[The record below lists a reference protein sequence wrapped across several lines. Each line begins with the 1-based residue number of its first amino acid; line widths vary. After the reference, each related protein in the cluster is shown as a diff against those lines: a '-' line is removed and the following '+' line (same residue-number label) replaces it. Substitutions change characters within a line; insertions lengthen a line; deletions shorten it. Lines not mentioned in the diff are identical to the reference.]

1 MGSILLAGGAG
12 YIGSH
17 TAVELLENGYDIII
31 ADNFSNSYP
40 IVIERIEKIT
50 SKKVRFYEV
59 DTRSEEFEKI
69 FIDNTIDVVV
79 DFAAYKAVGDS
90 VKQPLKYYDNNLFSL
105 INTLKLMRKYNI
117 NNFVFSSSAT
127 VYGDVPKEKLPVD
140 ERNERT
146 STNPYGST
154 KLMGEMIIEDIC
166 HSDDKFNSIILRY
179 FNPIGAH
186 KSGLIGEETVGIP
199 ANIMPYLTKVAI
211 GELPNINV
219 FGNDY
224 DTIDG
229 TGVRDYIHVVDLA
242 RGHVKAIERLLKENT
257 SVEHYNLGTGNGYSV
272 MELISAFSK
281 ACGKEIPFKVVE
293 RRNGDSASSFA
304 DADKAKEILGWNAIY
319 DIDDMC
325 KDSWNWQVNNPKGY
339 TVD

>member
-17 TAVELLENGYDIII
+17 TAVELLESGYDVII

-50 SKKVRFYEV
+50 SKKVKFYEV

-69 FIDNTIDVVV
+69 FIDNNIDVVV

-117 NNFVFSSSAT
+117 NKFVFSSSAT
-127 VYGDVPKEKLPVD
+127 VYGDVPKEKLPVN
-140 ERNERT
+140 ERSERT

-166 HSDDKFNSIILRY
+166 HSDAKFNSIILRY

-186 KSGLIGEETVGIP
+186 KSGMIGEETIGIP

-224 DTIDG
+224 DTVDG

-242 RGHVKAIERLLKENT
+242 KGHVKAIERLLKENT

-281 ACGKEIPFKVVE
+281 ACGKKIPYKIVE
-293 RRNGDSASSFA
+293 RRDGDSASSFA
-304 DADKAKEILGWNAIY
+304 DANKAKKVLGWNAIY

-325 KDSWNWQVNNPKGY
+325 EDSWNWQINNPNGY
-339 TVD
+339 IVD